1 MVTEALGRPRDR
13 EIDQA
18 IIVAVLDEV
27 AANGYEAATMAGI
40 ARRAGVPKSTV
51 YRRWDCKQE
60 LVIDALEQMRD
71 RWYGEPTGATQV
83 DIYNL
88 MAGLVARWHHETV
101 GAVTL
106 SIITEIARN
115 EPLFE
120 VWNNRLVDPFRQ
132 RIVGILRHGVETNQV
147 RDDVDVVLVAE
158 MFLGLPL
165 QMMMRPGRADLSD
178 IPERFVRMVFDGLV
192 PR

>member
-1 MVTEALGRPRDR
+1 VVTEALGRPRDR